1 MHDITYSCSVALF
14 LIVVFAIL
22 VRKNL
27 VALLRDT
34 SILPVAQRSF
44 SLASTITFYWTVLI
58 ILSIC
63 YIGIVNDCLP
73 VIDNSV
79 LILMGIVA
87 GTTTAGK
94 VIDASQSQDPTI
106 ARSQDTTQS
115 VGFLTDILSDS
126 NGISVSRFQT
136 VMFNIIYGCVFV
148 GVVISQRK
156 LYDFPTQTLTLLGI
170 SSGAYALLKIPENTP
185 PTVTPP
191 PVMQPPRVVQSLPV
205 NQPAPVSSPPP
216 VNQPA
221 PLVTPPPN
229 VQQG

>member
-1 MHDITYSCSVALF
+1 MHAITYSCSAALF

-22 VRKNL
+22 VRKDF
-27 VALLRDT
+27 VAFLRDT

-44 SLASTITFYWTVLI
+44 SLASTLTFYWTALI
-58 ILSIC
+58 ILSVC

-73 VIDNSV
+73 VIDNGV

-94 VIDASQSQDPTI
+94 VIDANQSQDPTI

-148 GVVISQRK
+148 AVVISQHK
-156 LYDFPTQTLTLLGI
+156 LYDFPSQTLTLLGI

-185 PTVTPP
+185 PTVNPLP
-191 PVMQPPRVVQSLPV
+191 VVQ
-205 NQPAPVSSPPP
+205 PPP

-221 PLVTPPPN
+221 LVNQPAPVAPPPPN
-229 VQQG
+229 V

>member
-1 MHDITYSCSVALF
+1 MHAITYSCSVALF
-14 LIVVFAIL
+14 LILVFVIL

-27 VALLRDT
+27 TALLRDT

-44 SLASTITFYWTVLI
+44 SLASTLIFYWTMLI

-63 YIGIVNDCLP
+63 YIGIVNDALP
-73 VIDNSV
+73 VIDNGV

-87 GTTTAGK
+87 GTATAGK
-94 VIDASQSQDPTI
+94 VIDTNQSQDPNI
-106 ARSQDTTQS
+106 ARSQDTMPS
-115 VGFLTDILSDS
+115 SGFLTDILSDS

-148 GVVISQRK
+148 SVVISQCK
-156 LYDFPTQTLTLLGI
+156 LYDFPSQTLTLLGI

-185 PTVTPP
+185 PTVNPP
-191 PVMQPPRVVQSLPV
+191 PVG
-205 NQPAPVSSPPP
+205 PPP

-221 PLVTPPPN
+221 VVVPPAPH
-229 VQQG
+229 V